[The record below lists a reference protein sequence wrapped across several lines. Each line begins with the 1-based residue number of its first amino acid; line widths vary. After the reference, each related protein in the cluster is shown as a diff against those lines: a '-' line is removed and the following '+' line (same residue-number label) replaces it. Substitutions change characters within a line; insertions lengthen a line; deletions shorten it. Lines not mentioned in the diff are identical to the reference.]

1 MDKQS
6 RMKELAG
13 ILKAASK
20 AYYQDDTEIMSN
32 FEYDKLYDELVALEK
47 ETGIVLAGSPTMEVG
62 YEAQDELTK
71 VEHER
76 PMLSLDKTKER
87 DALKAFIGE
96 QPSMLS
102 WKLDGLTIVLTYRDG
117 VLAQAVTRG
126 NGIVGEDITNN
137 ARVFNNLPLKIAYTG
152 ELVLSLI
159 HI

>member
-20 AYYQDDTEIMSN
+20 AYYQDNTEIMSN

-71 VEHER
+71 VEH
-76 PMLSLDKTKER
+76 
-87 DALKAFIGE
+87 
-96 QPSMLS
+96 
-102 WKLDGLTIVLTYRDG
+102 
-117 VLAQAVTRG
+117 
-126 NGIVGEDITNN
+126 
-137 ARVFNNLPLKIAYTG
+137 
-152 ELVLSLI
+152 
-159 HI
+159 